1 MRAAKVDE
9 NQAEIVDCFRK
20 LGFSVQCLHTVGKG
34 VPDLLIAKAGIN
46 YLVEVKMPKGT
57 LTKDQV
63 KWHGEWRGD
72 IHIVRCIDDVL
83 TLSNSVFSA

>member
-9 NQAEIVDCFRK
+9 NQAAIVDCFRK

-57 LTKDQV
+57 
-63 KWHGEWRGD
+63 
-72 IHIVRCIDDVL
+72 
-83 TLSNSVFSA
+83 